1 MAASQEQKVDFLLKK
16 IGYTA
21 SKSGIAEDS
30 SLSGTK
36 KAPFAEPIPSP
47 LVIANSSLWAESSQ
61 IPGTP
66 PTSTTDFVG
75 IYTAGTSGFRMTVDS
90 TVSGNRTF
98 IARSSW
104 AIDSSSNSGDWID
117 TQFGSDYIVKVWMGD
132 PSGISTSLSAA
143 GSGSNDTWFFDYS
156 SGILNFN
163 GTAVPTGVT
172 TSNIYLT
179 GYRYKGIKG
188 AIPPGAAATV
198 TSLLATGITT
208 FAGAIDANSTL
219 DVDGDTQLDD
229 LNVTGVATFSALV
242 DVNNRI
248 DVVGGANIDQLNV
261 AGVST
266 YG

>member
-47 LVIANSSLWAESSQ
+47 LVIANSSLWAESGQ

-66 PTSTTDFVG
+66 PTSSTDFVG

-163 GTAVPTGVT
+163 GTTTPTGIS
-172 TSNIYLT
+172 TSNIYIT
-179 GYRYKGIKG
+179 GYRYTGIKG
-188 AIPPGAAATV
+188 VLSPGAAATV
-198 TSLLATGITT
+198 TSLHASGIST
-208 FAGAIDANSTL
+208 FSGDVDISGLVTVGAID
-219 DVDGDTQLDD
+219 
-229 LNVTGVATFSALV
+229 
-242 DVNNRI
+242 
-248 DVVGGANIDQLNV
+248 GG
-261 AGVST
+261 T
-266 YG
+266 Y